1 MKTRTL
7 YVAVFV
13 IVLSVLSAFDVLAQS
28 CGCDVP
34 DAKEQ
39 EYDQLLDLTD
49 AERTES
55 LARHLPY
62 GIPTTPTGSLNEH
75 LLVQRHFVIMYDD
88 DLRIPLW
95 VAYRLTAEDIV
106 SRTRLDCFRRD
117 LRLSDEAAAFCPDYV
132 EPVFDRGHMAA
143 RADMNRSEAAMINT
157 FTFANMTPQHA
168 RFNQGIWRNLE
179 ARVRDWAEEKGDILV
194 ISGVVLDR
202 DADGRRDADD
212 EAERMRS
219 NNGDTRVA
227 VPTTFYKIVLH
238 ERPSGFI
245 ENLTILLPHNN
256 ERITTNRQ
264 EAYVINHIT
273 SIDEIEVLTGIDF
286 LTGIAQS
293 NPNKERA
300 IERFTASRLW

>member
-55 LARHLPY
+55 LARHLSY
-62 GIPTTPTGSLNEH
+62 GIPTTPTWSLNEH
-75 LLVQRHFVIMYDD
+75 LLAQRHFVIMYDD

-95 VAYRLTAEDIV
+95 VAYRLTAEDIL

-117 LRLSDEAAAFCPDYV
+117 PRLSDEAAAFCPDYV
-132 EPVFDRGHMAA
+132 EPVFDRGHMVA

-179 ARVRDWAEEKGDILV
+179 ARVRVWAEEKEDILV

-202 DADGRRDADD
+202 DADGHRDADD
-212 EAERMRS
+212 EAERMQS

-227 VPTTFYKIVLH
+227 VATAFYKIVLH
-238 ERPSGFI
+238 KRPSGFI
-245 ENLTILLPHNN
+245 ENLTILLPHSN
-256 ERITTNRQ
+256 ERITTDRQ
-264 EAYVINHIT
+264 EAYVTRHIT